1 MSTKTSLISRGLR
14 RVKIHPALVVAGVS
28 TVAVLLLACGG
39 DDGVDA
45 VAPAATQQPP
55 ALTPTARVAAESPEA
70 VAVEGSRT
78 FVASTPA
85 TVAGATEAP
94 EATSAPEL
102 DIAPGINGSTP
113 SAHEVSLAQAPDQ
126 LTTVQVVK
134 LLTPSVVHVGTEFLR
149 MGMFNEPVP
158 EQGVGTGIIIDE
170 TGLILTNNHVIA
182 GAQRITV
189 TLNTGKGFMA
199 RVVGRDP
206 SSDLAVL
213 QIDAPGLSPAAL
225 GDSSAL
231 EVGEDVIAIGHALGL
246 RGGPTVSKGV
256 VSALGRAIDVDVQNT
271 IVGLIQTDAS
281 INPGNSGGPLVNNA
295 AEVIGM
301 NTAIIE
307 SGRGIGFA
315 ININDAKLVAEQL
328 RTQGFVERAFLG
340 ITPFNLTPALA
351 NRFGIPVSEGIL
363 IQRAIPGTGAG
374 EIGLLKGDVIV
385 QLGDT
390 PIRNAG
396 ELSRF
401 LLNHSAGETLTIVYY
416 RGTSKVTTE
425 IVLGMRPPP

>member
-39 DDGVDA
+39 DDGAGV
-45 VAPAATQQPP
+45 VAPAATEQPP
-55 ALTPTARVAAESPEA
+55 SPTTSVAAESPEA
-70 VAVEGSRT
+70 VAVEGGRT
-78 FVASTPA
+78 AAATTPA
-85 TVAGATEAP
+85 FAP
-94 EATSAPEL
+94 EATSAPEPTPEL
-102 DIAPGINGSTP
+102 DIAPKINGSTP
-113 SAHEVSLAQAPDQ
+113 SVDEVSMTQAADK

-134 LLTPSVVHVGTEFLR
+134 LLTPSVVHVGTEFFR

-170 TGLILTNNHVIA
+170 TGLILTNNHVVA

-206 SSDLAVL
+206 RSDLAVL

-295 AEVIGM
+295 AEVIGI

-315 ININDAKLVAEQL
+315 ININDAKLVTEQL
-328 RTQGFVERAFLG
+328 RTKGFVERAFLG

-351 NRFGIPVSEGIL
+351 NRFGIPVSEGII

-374 EIGLLKGDVIV
+374 DIGLLEGDVIV

-401 LLNHSAGETLTIVYY
+401 LLKHSAGETLTIVYY
-416 RGTSKVTTE
+416 RGASKVTTE
-425 IVLGMRPPP
+425 IVLGMRPSP